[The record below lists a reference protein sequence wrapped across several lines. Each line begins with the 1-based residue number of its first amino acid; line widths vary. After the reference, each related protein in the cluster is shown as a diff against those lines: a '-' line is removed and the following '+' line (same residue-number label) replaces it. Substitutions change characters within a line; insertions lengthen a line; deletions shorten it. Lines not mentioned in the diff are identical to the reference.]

1 MGIDPSRPG
10 LADPMT
16 LASFLLNLV
25 DTTLLVAAL
34 GSIALWF
41 WLLGLRTKG
50 VPLVKWGP
58 TPLGPTTATMLMAV
72 AAWLL
77 ILIAVPALILAG
89 SNRSPT
95 DVSFAEQIALSTATN
110 AALLLALPAVL
121 RVFGDRSSPKP
132 ADVVSPATRIAQGL
146 ITCLIVAPVV
156 YGLYGAARLAW
167 SPTKHPLEAMLR
179 ARPDAGV
186 AALTFVSSVLF
197 APAAEELIFRRY
209 LLSWLAGPRDPA
221 SPDTRHE
228 LAANVVV
235 SIAFAAVHQAQWPT
249 PLALFPLSLVIGWL
263 YLRTGSLAA
272 AIGLHAGFNAIGTL
286 QLYHSILS

>member
-1 MGIDPSRPG
+1 MI
-10 LADPMT
+10 T
-16 LASFLLNLV
+16 ASFLLDLV
-25 DTTLLVAAL
+25 DTTLLLAAI
-34 GSIALWF
+34 GSFALWF
-41 WLLGLRTKG
+41 WLLGLRTEG

-58 TPLGPTTATMLMAV
+58 TPLGPSTATMLTAV
-72 AAWLL
+72 AAWLA

-95 DVSFAEQIALSTATN
+95 DLSFAEQIALSTATN

-121 RVFGDRSSPKP
+121 RALDDRSISRP

-156 YGLYGAARLAW
+156 YGLYGAAMLAW

-186 AALTFVSSVLF
+186 AALTFISSVLF
-197 APAAEELIFRRY
+197 APAAEEWIFRRY
-209 LLSWLAGPRDPA
+209 LLAWLARPHDPA
-221 SPDTRHE
+221 SPGARHE
-228 LAANVVV
+228 LSANIVT
-235 SIAFAAVHQAQWPT
+235 STAFAAVHLAQWPT
-249 PLALFPLSLVIGWL
+249 PVALFPLSMAIGWL

-286 QLYHSILS
+286 LLYHSILDGPLPIH